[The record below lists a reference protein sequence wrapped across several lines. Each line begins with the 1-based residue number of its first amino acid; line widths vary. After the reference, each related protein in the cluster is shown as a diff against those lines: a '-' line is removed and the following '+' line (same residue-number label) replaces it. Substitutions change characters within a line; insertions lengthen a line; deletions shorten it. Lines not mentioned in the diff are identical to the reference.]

1 MLSARRDIPIT
12 IGKKTEQIRNLCY
25 ASKMTSLTG
34 EWKLRPA
41 FSVKD

>member
-1 MLSARRDIPIT
+1 MLSARREISIT
-12 IGKKTEQIRNLCY
+12 IEKTEQIRNLCY